1 MLTRTNIALLREFL
15 ATQANHWAF
24 YPAVILFAETTYLS
38 AYAVVAWGLV
48 GFLPILL
55 YIAREIVRSILLQ
68 ICLVTIM
75 IGIVYLIPVDP
86 VIMKGAYLLFVM
98 AYVMFSLFKT
108 IKTNDPFTHAFPP
121 FVPLFINL
129 FLSII
134 AVYVTKM
141 HFSFMMH
148 VSAIV
153 SIIFSLLA
161 FYLDRFRIFV
171 IANEESASNVPKN
184 KILKSGLLSSFQFLA
199 ILAALTTFIA
209 SFSVSDAFFKVIV
222 DRIQLVVRKFFDLLR
237 KLFPSLPKAPKHL
250 SDGATDPFEF
260 NPYTPRSTSIWAKII
275 EVVLYFIVLAFVCIV
290 VIYVIYK
297 ILRFFMVRKKTLTV
311 LEEEEAENEII
322 DLHESIVQKVIF
334 KEENED
340 DSFLSPTLRIRR
352 LYRKKAMSTHKTTNE
367 LSHITAREF
376 AAEEKLPGLAGLYE
390 KARYSTT
397 PCTKEDLKN
406 MQEICRRKKS
416 ES

>member
-38 AYAVVAWGLV
+38 AYAVVAWVLV

-260 NPYTPRSTSIWAKII
+260 NPYTPRSTSIWTKII

-406 MQEICRRKKS
+406 MQEICRRRKS